1 MVWSYLRELAQQFQ
15 ACLDKKGHKIIKRL
29 LFLIPFTIGISQSY
43 SLGEAIE
50 IALENKEALKTS
62 ALDLRSSRQGV
73 KGSYSRILPSLRFS
87 GNMSESRFPVQT
99 GGYNE
104 TTGEITLDKISSL
117 TSSSSSISLSQNI
130 YDGGV
135 WWNTIRQ
142 AKNSFRIAEQ
152 FDRQVITNIIRN
164 VHSAYFNYLKAS
176 QLLDVARSNLMSSQ
190 QQLALAEQKY
200 ELGSA
205 KKTDLLKAEV
215 RFGQARIDV
224 INNDAMLQNAYR
236 TLKNAMG
243 LIGTDRDFSVEE
255 VEIPLEIIPEIDT
268 GFELIQKF
276 NPSVKAKQYQITSAE
291 LSAKIAKGSRLP
303 TISANASYSG
313 SAENLGDAIT
323 NSFNDQKRVNTG
335 LSISVPIFSG
345 NSISTR
351 IQQAKI
357 AVDKQ
362 ESEYLTQLQD
372 LSVQLQSMVDQL
384 NNYQEIIPIN
394 ETVLISA
401 EEDLKLAQ
409 VRYTQGSTIILE
421 VLDAQVSV
429 VRARSSLIRSKYD
442 AYIEQ
447 ANLKALLGTLDTNK

>member
-1 MVWSYLRELAQQFQ
+1 
-15 ACLDKKGHKIIKRL
+15 
-29 LFLIPFTIGISQSY
+29 
-43 SLGEAIE
+43 
-50 IALENKEALKTS
+50 
-62 ALDLRSSRQGV
+62 
-73 KGSYSRILPSLRFS
+73 
-87 GNMSESRFPVQT
+87 
-99 GGYNE
+99 
-104 TTGEITLDKISSL
+104 
-117 TSSSSSISLSQNI
+117 
-130 YDGGV
+130 
-135 WWNTIRQ
+135 
-142 AKNSFRIAEQ
+142 
-152 FDRQVITNIIRN
+152 
-164 VHSAYFNYLKAS
+164 
-176 QLLDVARSNLMSSQ
+176 
-190 QQLALAEQKY
+190 
-200 ELGSA
+200 
-205 KKTDLLKAEV
+205 
-215 RFGQARIDV
+215 
-224 INNDAMLQNAYR
+224 MLQNAYR

-313 SAENLGDAIT
+313 SAENLGDTIT

-362 ESEYLTQLQD
+362 ESEYLSQLQD

>member
-1 MVWSYLRELAQQFQ
+1 MRELAQQFQ

-62 ALDLRSSRQGV
+62 ALDLQSSRQGV

-104 TTGEITLDKISSL
+104 STGEITLDKISSL

>member
-43 SLGEAIE
+43 SLEEAIE

-104 TTGEITLDKISSL
+104 STGEITLDKISSL

-372 LSVQLQSMVDQL
+372 LSVQFQSMVDQL